1 MRLAERNFVI
11 AGGDRNILGVDKQ
24 IKKTLR
30 AAQKENVDPMARIE
44 LADLLEVYN
53 VGFDEYAGAKA
64 RHQDMQA
71 QLDALYQ
78 SMATELAVI
87 IEDADIKGQAAR
99 AELAQVT
106 QNARTFILAV
116 IASHCY

>member
-53 VGFDEYAGAKA
+53 VGFDEYAGAK
-64 RHQDMQA
+64 RGTWICKLNLMR
-71 QLDALYQ
+71 
-78 SMATELAVI
+78 SI
-87 IEDADIKGQAAR
+87 SPWR
-99 AELAQVT
+99 
-106 QNARTFILAV
+106 QNLR
-116 IASHCY
+116 